1 MIKDVVKELIK
12 SYFEKE
18 LSIDFDISI
27 NEYQKEMTL
36 LHNSFYRNLYCYSSI
51 FFFVFETLSSLFNS
65 FTLKHFLF
73 SHFIQ
78 HKVFTHNFHLFI
90 YLAI

>member
-36 LHNSFYRNLYCYSSI
+36 LHNSFRKNLYC
-51 FFFVFETLSSLFNS
+51 
-65 FTLKHFLF
+65 
-73 SHFIQ
+73 
-78 HKVFTHNFHLFI
+78 
-90 YLAI
+90 